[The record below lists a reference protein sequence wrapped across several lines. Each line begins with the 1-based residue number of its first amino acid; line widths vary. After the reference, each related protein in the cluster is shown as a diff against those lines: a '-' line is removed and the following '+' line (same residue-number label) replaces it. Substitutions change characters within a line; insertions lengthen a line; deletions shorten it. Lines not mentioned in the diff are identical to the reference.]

1 MPKNGKEII
10 MENIKKSALELFVE
24 NAALNVDVDVVRELL
39 ATADTEKDAV
49 KVDAIVSDVKESLD
63 KINAHREAELAIA
76 ILSESESSAAWEV
89 YLSSGTYKPYKLT
102 TKTVK
107 GVTTRSIVVGE
118 DVIVRP
124 TALFD
129 AYKEKHGITMTSEGY
144 MSRVIDFYWAFVSS
158 KAGDLGAAPLKL
170 KEKYSDRPASG
181 NDLEKLMNAAAQAL
195 YAGMSFKLYRKNLI
209 ALNDY
214 VVKGTV
220 FKAKIGGENKVVDAL
235 IRCMIMQKADR
246 QIAMDV
252 RGKCIDRG

>member
-1 MPKNGKEII
+1 
-10 MENIKKSALELFVE
+10 MENTKKSALTLFVE
-24 NAALNVDVDVVRELL
+24 NAALNLDLDSVREVLK
-39 ATADTEKDAV
+39 TAESEKDAV
-49 KVDAIVSDVKESLD
+49 EVDAIVSGVKESLD
-63 KINAHREAELAIA
+63 KINAHMEAELALA
-76 ILSESESSAAWEV
+76 ILDNSDPNAAWEV
-89 YLSSGTYKPYKLT
+89 YLSNGVYKPYKLT

-107 GVTTRSIVVGE
+107 GVTTRSIVTGD

-124 TALFD
+124 AALFD
-129 AYKEKHGITMTSEGY
+129 AYKEKHGVTMTTEGY
-144 MSRVIDFYWAFVSS
+144 MGKIIDFYWAFVSS
-158 KAGDLGAAPLKL
+158 KAADLDAAPLKL

-181 NDLEKLMNAAAQAL
+181 NDLEKLMNAAAMGL

-220 FKAKIGGENKVVDAL
+220 LKAKIGGENKVVDAL
-235 IRCMIMQKADR
+235 IRCMIMQKANR